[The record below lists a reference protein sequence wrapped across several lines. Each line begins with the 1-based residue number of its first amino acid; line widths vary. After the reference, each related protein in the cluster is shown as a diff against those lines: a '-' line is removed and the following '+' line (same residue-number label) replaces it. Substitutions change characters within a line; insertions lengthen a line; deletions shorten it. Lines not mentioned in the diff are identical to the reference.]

1 MYWHLQC
8 DWGYRVKVTFH
19 LSMTESN
26 HISLN
31 NTPDAILLSLSTNHS
46 KSIPL
51 AYYAQY
57 GNKYWPHFNTT
68 HLNGIPIYKYANGN
82 SHVYASFCV
91 REQVE
96 SIALTWAQFNY
107 TTGGN
112 IWSIGKFESNFG
124 WYTSENPTQD
134 QSSNELFTMSGGNGF
149 DPRSVTVCFKKQ
161 DRDSYCYAPIPSN
174 PALTPDAVR
183 SQRWC
188 DQATT
193 PDDVPTSSTSLSSLL
208 TITSSSKSSLEYYS
222 VSATAQATSSS
233 TKNTLASTYS
243 SSSLSVSSTS
253 ITPTYSASSTSIP
266 PTYSTSS
273 FLLTTS
279 HSSIVIPTSPP
290 ISLSPVIP
298 TSYSMQFTPFI
309 PTALFS
315 TAIPTS
321 SLFPIPTC
329 KRNGSWPET
338 FVYQTAVGL
347 CFRGT
352 FNGMDGQNTTFI

>member
-1 MYWHLQC
+1 
-8 DWGYRVKVTFH
+8 
-19 LSMTESN
+19 MTESN

-31 NTPDAILLSLSTNHS
+31 NTPDAILLSLSTDHS

-82 SHVYASFCV
+82 SHVYALFCV

-96 SIALTWAQFNY
+96 LIALTWAQFNY
-107 TTGGN
+107 TTGSN
-112 IWSIGKFESNFG
+112 IWSIGKFESDFG
-124 WYTSENPTQD
+124 LYTSENPTQD
-134 QSSNELFTMSGGNGF
+134 RSSNELFTMSGGNGF
-149 DPRSVTVCFKKQ
+149 DPRYVTVCFRKQ
-161 DRDSYCYAPIPSN
+161 DRSSYCYAPIPSN

-222 VSATAQATSSS
+222 VSTTAQATSSS

-253 ITPTYSASSTSIP
+253 ITPTYS
-266 PTYSTSS
+266 TSS
-273 FLLTTS
+273 FLPTTS
-279 HSSIVIPTSPP
+279 HGLIVTPTSPPISLSPVIPTIVTPTSPP